1 MDKQGNAIPQTLQ
14 QHLQQL
20 GQQFAERLRQ
30 ELPQLMQQGEQ
41 LLEASDEQRGQLL
54 RALRDQ
60 LHRLAGSAGT
70 FGFDL
75 LGQQARELEQQAERW
90 LEQQQRQQQDLDIF
104 VAALLQLGE
113 QSDADSSQDEQQKT
127 AKPLARTENDTR
139 LIYILEDEMTVGEN
153 MRLTLSNFGYRAE
166 HFQTTTDLDTA
177 LLQQLPDAL
186 IVDVNLANEDSS
198 GLDYAA
204 RLQQRL
210 EVPLPLLVLTH
221 QHDFAT
227 QLQAVRAG
235 AQGFFA
241 KPVDIPQLESRLER
255 CFAQQSGEPYR
266 VLIVDDDRDL
276 ASRYSLVLRD
286 AGMLVEILQD
296 PAQIFEHLR
305 DFNPEVV
312 LLDVNM
318 PDCTGP
324 ELAQIIRCNDDWL
337 RIPIIYLSAETDIAK
352 QMNAL
357 IKAGDDFV
365 TKPISDNALVAAVFS
380 RAQRARLLSDALSRD
395 SLTGL
400 LKHGDIKEQVATEL
414 ERALRTGNRASVVI
428 AGHRSLQTGQR
439 RAWPRGR
446 RQCHPRAGQPAAPA
460 PAPDRQ
466 PGALW
471 RRGVSRGAAGLHTA
485 AGQTD
490 RRRDPRTLRRA
501 ALHRRRRRIFLHP
514 QRRYSRHR
522 RTQPGRT
529 IARARRQGALCSQA
543 WWPQPGA
550 GGCFG
555 RASRLKLHAP

>member
-1 MDKQGNAIPQTLQ
+1 MDKQDNTIPQTLQ

-20 GQQFAERLRQ
+20 GQQFSERLRQ
-30 ELPQLMQQGEQ
+30 ELPELAQQGERLLQSSEGQRQQ
-41 LLEASDEQRGQLL
+41 LLP
-54 RALRDQ
+54 ALRDQ
-60 LHRLAGSAGT
+60 LHRLAGTAGT
-70 FGFDL
+70 FGFTQ

-90 LEQQQRQQQDLDIF
+90 LDQQQRQQQDLETF
-104 VAALLQLGE
+104 VAALQQLGAK
-113 QSDADSSQDEQQKT
+113 SDGGSSQGEQQRT
-127 AKPLARTENDTR
+127 GRPVVRTEGDTR
-139 LIYILEDEMTVGEN
+139 LIYILEDEIAVGEN

-166 HFQTTTDLDTA
+166 HFRTTSDLDAA
-177 LLQQLPDAL
+177 LQQQLPDAL
-186 IVDVNLANEDSS
+186 IVDVNLADEDCS

-204 RLQQRL
+204 SLQQRL

-235 AQGFFA
+235 ALGFFA

-296 PAQIFEHLR
+296 PAQIFDHLR

-318 PDCTGP
+318 PYCTGP

-400 LKHGDIKEQVATEL
+400 LKHGDIKEQVAIEL
-414 ERALRTGNRASVVI
+414 ERALRTGDRASVVMLDIDHFKRVNDEHGHAAGDNVIRALANLLRQRLRRVDSLGRYGGEEFLAVLPDCTPQQAKQIIDEIRERFAELRFIADGGEFSCTLSAGI
-428 AGHRSLQTGQR
+428 AG
-439 RAWPRGR
+439 
-446 RQCHPRAGQPAAPA
+446 
-460 PAPDRQ
+460 
-466 PGALW
+466 
-471 RRGVSRGAAGLHTA
+471 
-485 AGQTD
+485 TD
-490 RRRDPRTLRRA
+490 V
-501 ALHRRRRRIFLHP
+501 H
-514 QRRYSRHR
+514 
-522 RTQPGRT
+522 
-529 IARARRQGALCSQA
+529 SQA
-543 WWPQPGA
+543 EQLRERA
-550 GGCFG
+550 DKALYAAKHGG
-555 RASRLKLHAP
+555 RNQVRVAASQEHGD

>member
-1 MDKQGNAIPQTLQ
+1 MDKQDNAIPQTLQ
-14 QHLQQL
+14 QRLQQL
-20 GQQFAERLRQ
+20 GQQFTERLRQ
-30 ELPQLMQQGEQ
+30 ELPELMQQGERLLQTRDGQRDQ
-41 LLEASDEQRGQLL
+41 LLQT
-54 RALRDQ
+54 LRDQ

-70 FGFDL
+70 FGFTQ

-90 LEQQQRQQQDLDIF
+90 LDQQQRQQQELEAF
-104 VAALLQLGE
+104 VAALQQLGD
-113 QSDADSSQDEQQKT
+113 QSDANGSHGEQQKT
-127 AKPLARTENDTR
+127 TRPVARTEGDTR
-139 LIYILEDEMTVGEN
+139 LIYILEDEMAVGEN
-153 MRLTLSNFGYRAE
+153 MRLTLSNFGYRAA
-166 HFQTTTDLDTA
+166 HFRTTSDLDAA
-177 LLQQLPDAL
+177 LQQQLPDAL
-186 IVDVNLANEDSS
+186 IVDVNLAGEECS

-204 RLQQRL
+204 RLQQSL
-210 EVPLPLLVLTH
+210 EIPLPLLVLTH

-235 AQGFFA
+235 ALGFFA

-305 DFNPEVV
+305 NFNPEVV

-318 PDCTGP
+318 PHCTGP

-400 LKHGDIKEQVATEL
+400 LKHGDIKEQVAIEL
-414 ERALRTGNRASVVI
+414 ERALRTGDRASVVMLDI
-428 AGHRSLQTGQR
+428 DHFKRVNDEHGH
-439 RAWPRGR
+439 
-446 RQCHPRAGQPAAPA
+446 
-460 PAPDRQ
+460 
-466 PGALW
+466 
-471 RRGVSRGAAGLHTA
+471 AAGDNVIRALA
-485 AGQTD
+485 NLLRQ
-490 RRRDPRTLRRA
+490 RLRRVDS
-501 ALHRRRRRIFLHP
+501 LGRYGGEEFLAVLPDCTP
-514 QRRYSRHR
+514 QQAKQIVDEIRERFAELRF
-522 RTQPGRT
+522 
-529 IARARRQGALCSQA
+529 IADGGEFSCTLSAGVAGTDVHSQA
-543 WWPQPGA
+543 EQLRERA
-550 GGCFG
+550 DKALYAAKHGGRNQVRVAEEHRG
-555 RASRLKLHAP
+555 

>member
-1 MDKQGNAIPQTLQ
+1 MDKQDNAIPQTLQ
-14 QHLQQL
+14 QRLQQL
-20 GQQFAERLRQ
+20 GQQFTERLRQ
-30 ELPQLMQQGEQ
+30 ELPELMQQGERLLQTRDGQRDQ
-41 LLEASDEQRGQLL
+41 LLQT
-54 RALRDQ
+54 LRDQ

-70 FGFDL
+70 FGFTQ

-90 LEQQQRQQQDLDIF
+90 LDQQQRQQQELEAF
-104 VAALLQLGE
+104 VAALQQLGD
-113 QSDADSSQDEQQKT
+113 QSDANGSHGEQQKT
-127 AKPLARTENDTR
+127 TRPVARTEGDTR
-139 LIYILEDEMTVGEN
+139 LIYILEDEMAVGEN
-153 MRLTLSNFGYRAE
+153 MRLTLSNFGYRAA
-166 HFQTTTDLDTA
+166 HFRTTSDLDAA
-177 LLQQLPDAL
+177 LQQQLPDAL
-186 IVDVNLANEDSS
+186 IVDVNLAGEECS

-204 RLQQRL
+204 RLQQSL

-235 AQGFFA
+235 ALGFFA

-305 DFNPEVV
+305 NFNPEVV

-318 PDCTGP
+318 PHCTGP

-400 LKHGDIKEQVATEL
+400 LKHGDIKEQVAIEL
-414 ERALRTGNRASVVI
+414 ERALRTGDRASVVMLDI
-428 AGHRSLQTGQR
+428 DHFKRVNDEHGH
-439 RAWPRGR
+439 
-446 RQCHPRAGQPAAPA
+446 
-460 PAPDRQ
+460 
-466 PGALW
+466 
-471 RRGVSRGAAGLHTA
+471 AAGDNVIRALA
-485 AGQTD
+485 NLLRQ
-490 RRRDPRTLRRA
+490 RLRRIDS
-501 ALHRRRRRIFLHP
+501 LGRYGGEEFLAVLPDCTP
-514 QRRYSRHR
+514 QQAKQIVDEIRERFAELRF
-522 RTQPGRT
+522 
-529 IARARRQGALCSQA
+529 IADGGEFSCTLSAGVAGTDVYSQA
-543 WWPQPGA
+543 EQLRERA
-550 GGCFG
+550 DKALYAAKHGGRNQVRVAEEHRG
-555 RASRLKLHAP
+555 

>member
-1 MDKQGNAIPQTLQ
+1 MDKQDNAIPQTLQ
-14 QHLQQL
+14 QRLQQL
-20 GQQFAERLRQ
+20 GQQFTERLRQ
-30 ELPQLMQQGEQ
+30 ELPELMQQGERLLQTRDGQRDQ
-41 LLEASDEQRGQLL
+41 LLQT
-54 RALRDQ
+54 LRDQ

-70 FGFDL
+70 FGFTK

-90 LEQQQRQQQDLDIF
+90 LDQQQRQQQELEAF
-104 VAALLQLGE
+104 VAALQQLGD
-113 QSDADSSQDEQQKT
+113 QSDTNGSHGEQQKT
-127 AKPLARTENDTR
+127 TRPVARTEGDTR
-139 LIYILEDEMTVGEN
+139 LIYILEDEMAVGEN
-153 MRLTLSNFGYRAE
+153 MRLTLSNFGYRAA
-166 HFQTTTDLDTA
+166 HFRTTSDLDAA
-177 LLQQLPDAL
+177 LQQQLPDAL
-186 IVDVNLANEDSS
+186 IVDVNLAGEECS

-204 RLQQRL
+204 RLQQSL
-210 EVPLPLLVLTH
+210 EIPLPLLVLTH

-235 AQGFFA
+235 ALGFFT

-305 DFNPEVV
+305 NFNPEVV

-318 PDCTGP
+318 PHCTGP

-400 LKHGDIKEQVATEL
+400 LKHGDIKEQVAIEL
-414 ERALRTGNRASVVI
+414 ERALRTGDRASVVMLDI
-428 AGHRSLQTGQR
+428 DHFKRVNDEHGH
-439 RAWPRGR
+439 
-446 RQCHPRAGQPAAPA
+446 
-460 PAPDRQ
+460 
-466 PGALW
+466 
-471 RRGVSRGAAGLHTA
+471 AAGDNVIRALA
-485 AGQTD
+485 NLLRQ
-490 RRRDPRTLRRA
+490 RLRRVDS
-501 ALHRRRRRIFLHP
+501 LGRYGGEEFLAVLPDCTP
-514 QRRYSRHR
+514 QQAKQIVDEIRERFAELRF
-522 RTQPGRT
+522 
-529 IARARRQGALCSQA
+529 IADGGEFSCTLSAGVAGTDVHSQA
-543 WWPQPGA
+543 EQLRERA
-550 GGCFG
+550 DKALYAAKHGGRNQVRVAEEHRG
-555 RASRLKLHAP
+555 

>member
-1 MDKQGNAIPQTLQ
+1 MDKQDNAIPQTLQ
-14 QHLQQL
+14 QRLQQL
-20 GQQFAERLRQ
+20 GQQFTERLRQ
-30 ELPQLMQQGEQ
+30 ELPELMQQGERLLQTRDGQRDQ
-41 LLEASDEQRGQLL
+41 LLQT
-54 RALRDQ
+54 LRDQ

-70 FGFDL
+70 FGFTQ

-90 LEQQQRQQQDLDIF
+90 LDQQQRLEQDLDSFVSALQQLGDQSDAGNSQSEQQQTARP
-104 VAALLQLGE
+104 AARAEG
-113 QSDADSSQDEQQKT
+113 
-127 AKPLARTENDTR
+127 DTR
-139 LIYILEDEMTVGEN
+139 LIYILEDEMAVGEN
-153 MRLTLSNFGYRAE
+153 MRLTLSNFGYRAA
-166 HFQTTTDLDTA
+166 HFRTTSDLDAA
-177 LLQQLPDAL
+177 LQQQLPDAL
-186 IVDVNLANEDSS
+186 IVDVNLAGEECS

-204 RLQQRL
+204 RLQQSL
-210 EVPLPLLVLTH
+210 EIPLPLLVLTH

-235 AQGFFA
+235 ALGFFT

-305 DFNPEVV
+305 NFNPEVV

-318 PDCTGP
+318 PHCTGP

-400 LKHGDIKEQVATEL
+400 LKHGDIKEQVAIEL
-414 ERALRTGNRASVVI
+414 ERALRTGDRASVVMLDI
-428 AGHRSLQTGQR
+428 DHFKRVNDEHGH
-439 RAWPRGR
+439 
-446 RQCHPRAGQPAAPA
+446 
-460 PAPDRQ
+460 
-466 PGALW
+466 
-471 RRGVSRGAAGLHTA
+471 AAGDNVIRALA
-485 AGQTD
+485 NLLRQ
-490 RRRDPRTLRRA
+490 RLRRIDSLGRYGGEEFLA
-501 ALHRRRRRIFLHP
+501 VLPDCAPQQAKQIVDEIRERFAELRFIADGGEFSCTLSAGVAGTDLH
-514 QRRYSRHR
+514 
-522 RTQPGRT
+522 
-529 IARARRQGALCSQA
+529 SQA
-543 WWPQPGA
+543 EQLRERA
-550 GGCFG
+550 DKALYAAKHGGRNQVQVAEEHRG
-555 RASRLKLHAP
+555 

>member
-20 GQQFAERLRQ
+20 GQQFSERLRQ
-30 ELPQLMQQGEQ
+30 ELPELAQQGEHLLQSSEGQRQQ
-41 LLEASDEQRGQLL
+41 LLP
-54 RALRDQ
+54 ALRDQ
-60 LHRLAGSAGT
+60 LHRLAGTAGT
-70 FGFDL
+70 FGFTQ

-90 LEQQQRQQQDLDIF
+90 LDQQQRQQQDLETF
-104 VAALLQLGE
+104 VAALQQLGAE
-113 QSDADSSQDEQQKT
+113 SDGSSSQGEQQ
-127 AKPLARTENDTR
+127 RTGRPVVRSEGDTR
-139 LIYILEDEMTVGEN
+139 LIYILEDEIAVGEN

-166 HFQTTTDLDTA
+166 HFRTTSDLDAA
-177 LLQQLPDAL
+177 LQQQLPDAL
-186 IVDVNLANEDSS
+186 IVDVNLADEDCS

-204 RLQQRL
+204 SLQQRL

-221 QHDFAT
+221 QRDFAT

-235 AQGFFA
+235 ALGFFA

-296 PAQIFEHLR
+296 PAQIFDHLR

-318 PDCTGP
+318 PYCTGP

-400 LKHGDIKEQVATEL
+400 LKHGDIKEQVAIEL
-414 ERALRTGNRASVVI
+414 ERALRTGDRASVVMLDI
-428 AGHRSLQTGQR
+428 DHFKRVNDEHGH
-439 RAWPRGR
+439 
-446 RQCHPRAGQPAAPA
+446 
-460 PAPDRQ
+460 
-466 PGALW
+466 
-471 RRGVSRGAAGLHTA
+471 AAGDNVIRALA
-485 AGQTD
+485 NLLRQ
-490 RRRDPRTLRRA
+490 RLRRVDS
-501 ALHRRRRRIFLHP
+501 LGRYGGEEFLAVLSDCTP
-514 QRRYSRHR
+514 QQAKQIIDEIRERFAELRF
-522 RTQPGRT
+522 
-529 IARARRQGALCSQA
+529 IADGGEFSCTLSAGVAGTDVHSQA
-543 WWPQPGA
+543 EQLRERA
-550 GGCFG
+550 DKALYAAKHGG
-555 RASRLKLHAP
+555 RNQVRVAASQEHGD

>member
-1 MDKQGNAIPQTLQ
+1 MDKQGNAVPQTLQ
-14 QHLQQL
+14 QRLQQL
-20 GQQFAERLRQ
+20 GQQFSERLRQ
-30 ELPQLMQQGEQ
+30 ELPELVQQGERLLQTYDGQRDQ
-41 LLEASDEQRGQLL
+41 LLQT
-54 RALRDQ
+54 LRDQ

-70 FGFDL
+70 FGFTQ

-90 LEQQQRQQQDLDIF
+90 LDQQQRQQQELEAF
-104 VAALLQLGE
+104 VVALQQLGD
-113 QSDADSSQDEQQKT
+113 QSDANGNHGEQQKT
-127 AKPLARTENDTR
+127 TRPVARTEGDTR
-139 LIYILEDEMTVGEN
+139 LIYILEDEMAVGEN
-153 MRLTLSNFGYRAE
+153 MRLTLSNFGYRAA
-166 HFQTTTDLDTA
+166 HFRTTSDLDAA
-177 LLQQLPDAL
+177 LQQQLPDAL
-186 IVDVNLANEDSS
+186 IVDVNLAGEECS

-204 RLQQRL
+204 RLQQSL
-210 EVPLPLLVLTH
+210 EIPLPLLVLTQ

-235 AQGFFA
+235 ALGFFT

-276 ASRYSLVLRD
+276 AGRYSLVLRD

-305 DFNPEVV
+305 NFNPEVV

-318 PDCTGP
+318 PHCTGP

-400 LKHGDIKEQVATEL
+400 LKHGDIKEQVAIEL
-414 ERALRTGNRASVVI
+414 ERALRTGDRASVVMLDI
-428 AGHRSLQTGQR
+428 DHFKRVNDEHGH
-439 RAWPRGR
+439 
-446 RQCHPRAGQPAAPA
+446 
-460 PAPDRQ
+460 
-466 PGALW
+466 
-471 RRGVSRGAAGLHTA
+471 AAGDNVIRALA
-485 AGQTD
+485 NLLRQ
-490 RRRDPRTLRRA
+490 RLRRVDS
-501 ALHRRRRRIFLHP
+501 LGRYGGEEFLAVLPDCTP
-514 QRRYSRHR
+514 QQAKQIVDEIRERFAELRF
-522 RTQPGRT
+522 
-529 IARARRQGALCSQA
+529 IADGGEFSCTLSAGVAGTDVHSQA
-543 WWPQPGA
+543 DQLRERA
-550 GGCFG
+550 DKALYAAKHGGRNQVRVAEEHRG
-555 RASRLKLHAP
+555 